1 MIGNGWIRAPLARW
15 PIYPLA
21 AAGLVA
27 TQVFLVAPAMSAQQT
42 NPDARIGTR
51 VSVNCGGGVF
61 ATSRRLPAGF
71 SALTATR
78 AQLIA
83 NDLPARPAGPVRA
96 AAWRKFVTGGVKAIP
111 ARCAD
116 IRVLGGSTGGTP
128 PSMDGSQSII
138 GDAAPVTPDS
148 IIGDVQPNSIIGDVG
163 VMGRQSI
170 IGDASIIGDTM
181 PAGTNSASL
190 TASRPLSIIGDST
203 SGGSTGSAGSA
214 GSGSLASKSAYND
227 VYGNWR
233 VPTTG
238 KRAIAGPNGL
248 RAAGLAL
255 GLGTSTA
262 HPMVQAGSAAN
273 RSASGQVSYYLW
285 WRVVPQQTDQRQISI
300 RVHAGDSVY
309 AHIRISH
316 GVATVTL
323 SDLCT
328 GAGGTYLLHL
338 AQLGHA

>member
-27 TQVFLVAPAMSAQQT
+27 TQVFLVGPAMSAQQA

-61 ATSRRLPAGF
+61 ATNRRLPAGF
-71 SALTATR
+71 NALTATR

-83 NDLPARPAGPVRA
+83 NDLPVRPAGPVRL
-96 AAWRKFVTGGVKAIP
+96 AAWRKFVTGGIKAIP

-128 PSMDGSQSII
+128 PSKARSQSII
-138 GDAAPVTPDS
+138 GDAVPVTPDS

-163 VMGRQSI
+163 VIGRQSI
-170 IGDASIIGDTM
+170 IGDASIIGDTV
-181 PAGTNSASL
+181 PAGANSAPL
-190 TASRPLSIIGDST
+190 TASRPLSIIGDSA
-203 SGGSTGSAGSA
+203 SGGSAGSA
-214 GSGSLASKSAYND
+214 GSGALASKTAYND
-227 VYGNWR
+227 VYGTWR
-233 VPTTG
+233 APAAG
-238 KRAIAGPNGL
+238 KHATAGPNGL
-248 RAAGLAL
+248 RAAGLTL
-255 GLGTSTA
+255 GLGTSPA

-273 RSASGQVSYYLW
+273 RSAAGQVSYYLW
-285 WRVVPQQTDQRQISI
+285 WRVVPQQTDQRQISA

-323 SDLCT
+323 RDLST

-338 AQLGHA
+338 TQLSHA